1 MLGWTRLG
9 VVQKLGENLICPAVT
24 CLLMALTDQFFHALY
39 LWGRGEA
46 QDRGV
51 TCSRP
56 ER

>member
-9 VVQKLGENLICPAVT
+9 VIQKLGENLICPAVT
-24 CLLMALTDQFFHALY
+24 CLLVALTDQFFHALY